1 MYRVIESYIKCD
13 GDDKFY
19 RNFADGTNW
28 VPFPMEGICCVSI
41 SNRGV
46 IEFGS

>member
-1 MYRVIESYIKCD
+1 MYRVVESYIKCD
-13 GDDKFY
+13 GDDMFY
-19 RNFADGTNW
+19 RNFADGSNW
-28 VPFPMEGICCVSI
+28 VPFPTEVISYVTI